1 MADKK
6 ISALTELATPAD
18 GDKIPI
24 VDVSDTTQAASGTTK
39 FIQKLNLAPSAV
51 WSLLEE
57 VVCSGQS
64 SIDFNGNGS
73 SYADMAD
80 TTYEAFKVVFVN
92 VKPSSDARFDIQ
104 IIDNGSA
111 LATTNYHTAF
121 RYHASTGQTQDSD
134 SAAANQGYVTQKT
147 VESDAYY
154 PGVSAEIFVPV
165 LNDNL
170 NAHGVVSGVLANS
183 TTMMR
188 IVGAWEH
195 RNGGSYTDI
204 QGISFYTSSGNFAS
218 GKILLYGLTA

>member
-1 MADKK
+1 MANQK
-6 ISALTELATPAD
+6 ISDLTELTSLASTD
-18 GDKIPI
+18 LIPV
-24 VDVSDTTQAASGTTK
+24 VDVSDTTQSASGTTK
-39 FIQKLNLAPSAV
+39 KAQYSNVFSPV

-57 VVCSGQS
+57 VACSGQS
-64 SIDFNGNGS
+64 SIDFDGNGS

-80 TTYEAFKVVFVN
+80 TTYEAFKVVFAN
-92 VKPSSDARFDIQ
+92 VKPSVDARFDIR

-111 LATTNYHTAF
+111 LATNYHTAY
-121 RYHASTGQTQDSD
+121 RYHVSNGQTQDSD
-134 SAAANQGYVTQKT
+134 SAVAAQGYVTQKT

-170 NAHGVVSGVLANS
+170 NAHGVVSGLIANS
-183 TTMMR
+183 TTIMR

>member
-6 ISALTELATPAD
+6 ISALTELTTPAD

-64 SIDFNGNGS
+64 SINFDGNGS

-111 LATTNYHTAF
+111 LATNYHTAY
-121 RYHASTGQTQDSD
+121 RYHVSNGQTQDSD
-134 SAAANQGYVTQKT
+134 GSGAFQGYVTQKT

>member
-1 MADKK
+1 MANQK
-6 ISALTELATPAD
+6 ISDLTELTSLASTD
-18 GDKIPI
+18 LIPV
-24 VDVSDTTQAASGTTK
+24 VDVSDTTQSASGTTK
-39 FIQKLNLAPSAV
+39 KAQYSNVFSPV

-57 VVCSGQS
+57 VACSGQS
-64 SIDFNGNGS
+64 SIDFDGNGS

-111 LATTNYHTAF
+111 LAAGNYHAAF

-134 SAAANQGYVTQKT
+134 TAAANQGYVTQKN
-147 VESDAYY
+147 VEADAYY
-154 PGVSAEIFVPV
+154 PGISAEIFVPV

-183 TTMMR
+183 TTIMR

-204 QGISFYTSSGNFAS
+204 QGIRFFPNTGNFAS

>member
-1 MADKK
+1 MANQK
-6 ISALTELATPAD
+6 ISDLTELTSLASTD
-18 GDKIPI
+18 LIPV
-24 VDVSDTTQAASGTTK
+24 VDVSDTTQSASGTTK
-39 FIQKLNLAPSAV
+39 KAQYSNVFSPV

-57 VVCSGQS
+57 VACSGQS
-64 SIDFNGNGS
+64 SIDFDGNGS

-80 TTYEAFKVVFVN
+80 TTYEAFKVVFAN
-92 VKPSSDARFDIQ
+92 VKPSVDARVDLR
-104 IIDNGSA
+104 IIDNGSVLSSGYENA
-111 LATTNYHTAF
+111 Y
-121 RYHASTGQTQDSD
+121 RYHASNGSTQDSD
-134 SAAANQGYVTQKT
+134 GSGAFQGYVTQKT

-170 NAHGVVSGVLANS
+170 NAHGVVSGLIANS
-183 TTMMR
+183 TTIMR

-204 QGISFYTSSGNFAS
+204 QGIRFFTSSGNFAS